1 MQFLLLILLGITPF
15 LIKAQTNYI
24 STTPLSS
31 TPVAY
36 NTMAGGGAGNLTT
49 AEAN

>member
-1 MQFLLLILLGITPF
+1 MKFLLLTLLGITPF
-15 LIKAQTNYI
+15 LIKAQTDYV

-31 TPVAY
+31 TPGAF